1 MKWSTT
7 FSGSVKPS
15 KQRMYV
21 RNAPLH
27 IRSTLLGSHLSKDL
41 RQKLKKRS
49 LRVRKGDKVK
59 VLRGQHKG
67 KTGTVERVDTK
78 RMKIFITGVEFSKKD
93 GSKAMYPVHPSKLL
107 IQELHA
113 DKRRLGSAEQVRRAS
128 SSKPGS
134 EQK

>member
-1 MKWSTT
+1 MKWNTT
-7 FSGSVKPS
+7 FSGSVKPG
-15 KQRMYV
+15 KQRKFV

-27 IRSTLLGSHLSKDL
+27 IKSTLLGSHLSKDL

-67 KTGTVERVDTK
+67 KTGTVDRVDTN
-78 RMKIFITGVEFSKKD
+78 RMKVFITGIEFPKKD
-93 GSKAMYPVHPSKLL
+93 GSKAMYPIHPSKLL

-113 DKRRLGSAEQVRRAS
+113 DKRRLG
-128 SSKPGS
+128 